1 MTKSQELDDAECAV
15 AKLSRDA
22 LLWIEGRDAIEG
34 DAPAFSLAIADG
46 IERIEATASHL
57 QAVSDAG
64 AVFQLLVACSDVDA
78 LAMET
83 MTPDQA
89 HQVARLRRLLS
100 SAAHQLGPLVAP
112 SLAGRYLAG
121 C

>member
-1 MTKSQELDDAECAV
+1 M

-22 LLWIEGRDAIEG
+22 LLWIEGRDEIEG

-78 LAMET
+78 LALDALT
-83 MTPDQA
+83 ADQA
-89 HQVARLRRLLS
+89 RLVGRMRRLLR
-100 SAAHQLGPLVAP
+100 SAARQLGPLVAP